1 MRIDPP
7 DDSHPEPTATADHL
21 TKAVMGPEIGAAVM
35 KRDIRRIKRNGPAS
49 AQTGALGANLLEVA
63 QPEFR
68 IVVTG
73 IIFREC
79 NLDPAMGTNR
89 PAAVRRTGH
98 PGLRGCDAPDG
109 RCCCDDRAQPHEVA
123 ASERGHVSPFRR

>member
-1 MRIDPP
+1 MRIDPA

-21 TKAVMGPEIGAAVM
+21 TEAVMGPQIGAAVM

-68 IVVTG
+68 IVVAG
-73 IIFREC
+73 IIFSEC
-79 NLDPAMGTNR
+79 NLDPAMRTNG
-89 PAAVRRTGH
+89 PATVRRLRH
-98 PGLRGCDAPDG
+98 PGLRGRGNPYSS
-109 RCCCDDRAQPHEVA
+109 CCSGQCAQPHQLA
-123 ASERGHVSPFRR
+123 AS